1 MKILNGMMLI
11 WLLCGVVWAQS
22 NKPKPPPPTPADDK
36 EETLRID
43 STLVTIPVSVID
55 QEGKYL
61 LHLTQKDFRLYEE
74 DAQQEITNFA
84 SIAVPV
90 NVVLMIDTSRSTKFK
105 IEDIQRAA
113 VAFIEQLRPTDRV
126 MVVSFDD
133 KVRVQSEFTSD
144 RKTLKQ
150 AITKTK
156 TGTGTK
162 LYEAVNLVISQKL
175 NAIQGRKAIVLF
187 TDGVDTESKYGAGKQ
202 SMFDVEKKE
211 VIIYPIQY
219 DTMAD
224 VAALLNG
231 DDPPQKLVTS
241 QPTSE
246 EFLLAARYLRGLAL
260 RSGGRVHQAATL
272 TNVNEAFALI
282 AEELRHQYS
291 LGYYPTNSA
300 KDGGF
305 RRVKVRVNQTSVV
318 VRAKEGYKASGQGT
332 GAADANRPILKRRN
346 LDPQLNPQ

>member
-1 MKILNGMMLI
+1 MKVLNWILLV
-11 WLLCGVVWAQS
+11 WLLCGAALGQI
-22 NKPKPPPPTPADDK
+22 NKSKPPPTTPADDK
-36 EETLRID
+36 EETLKID

-55 QEGKYL
+55 PDGKYL
-61 LHLTQKDFRLYEE
+61 LNLAQKDFKLYEE
-74 DAQQEITNFA
+74 DTQQEITNFA
-84 SIAVPV
+84 SIAVPA

-113 VAFIEQLRPTDRV
+113 VAFVEQLRPADRV
-126 MVVSFDD
+126 LVVSFDD

-144 RKTLKQ
+144 RNTLKQ
-150 AITKTK
+150 AIAKTK

-162 LYEAVNLVISQKL
+162 LYEAVNLVMNQKL
-175 NAIQGRKAIVLF
+175 SAVQGRKAIVLF

-224 VAALLNG
+224 VAALLQG

-241 QPTSE
+241 QPTTE
-246 EFLLAARYLRGLAL
+246 EFLLATRYLRGLAL

-291 LGYYPTNSA
+291 LGYYPSHE
-300 KDGGF
+300 GRPGEF
-305 RRVKVRVNQTSVV
+305 RRVRVEVV
-318 VRAKEGYKASGQGT
+318 QPHRSVRARDGYRVGK
-332 GAADANRPILKRRN
+332 
-346 LDPQLNPQ
+346 

>member
-1 MKILNGMMLI
+1 MKVLNCMMLI
-11 WLLCGVVWAQS
+11 WLLCGVAGAQT
-22 NKPKPPPPTPADDK
+22 NKPKPQPVTPADDK
-36 EETLRID
+36 EETLKID

-55 QEGKYL
+55 ADGRYL
-61 LHLTQKDFRLYEE
+61 LHLTQKDFKLYEE
-74 DAQQEITNFA
+74 ETQQEITNFA
-84 SIAVPV
+84 SVAVPV

-113 VAFIEQLRPTDRV
+113 VTFVEQLRPTDRV

-144 RKTLKQ
+144 RAKLTQ
-150 AITKTK
+150 AIHKTK
-156 TGTGTK
+156 TGSGTK
-162 LYEAVNLVISQKL
+162 LYEAMNLVMSQKL
-175 NAIQGRKAIVLF
+175 SPIQGRKAIVLF

-202 SMFDVEKKE
+202 SMFDVEKNE
-211 VIIYPIQY
+211 VLVYPIQY

-224 VAALLNG
+224 VAALLQG

-241 QPTSE
+241 QPTTE

-260 RSGGRVHQAATL
+260 RSGGRVHQAETL

-291 LGYYPTNSA
+291 LGYYPSQEG
-300 KDGGF
+300 KLGDF
-305 RRVKVRVNQTSVV
+305 RRVRVDVQQPHRS
-318 VRAKEGYKASGQGT
+318 VRARDGYRVGK
-332 GAADANRPILKRRN
+332 
-346 LDPQLNPQ
+346 